1 MRWIFVPIFALL
13 IGCVAP
19 GPEFPPMTDPDTCG
33 QQEFAGFLGQPRVTL
48 EGVTFPGPARIIGP
62 NDIVT
67 QDFVPERINFL
78 INQRDEV
85 DDITCG

>member
-1 MRWIFVPIFALL
+1 
-13 IGCVAP
+13 
-19 GPEFPPMTDPDTCG
+19 MTDPDTCG

-48 EGVTFPGPARIIGP
+48 EGVTFPGPVRIIGP

-78 INQRDEV
+78 INQRDEI